1 MSSDVGKIVTF
12 SFKKEDFIYSEM
24 LEAISMFYE
33 SRNERDK
40 ANISKFI
47 TDLIKARVPKIVE
60 DIKNRYGVD
69 VLDVYREY
77 KRRNVTAKDFFM
89 SKTKRDTESD
99 KFLQEKLKESYGE

>member
-1 MSSDVGKIVTF
+1 MPSDIGKIISI

-33 SRNERDK
+33 SRNEKDK
-40 ANISKFI
+40 ANTSKFI
-47 TDLIKARVPKIVE
+47 TDLIKGRVPRIIE

-69 VLDVYREY
+69 VLEVYREY
-77 KRRNVTAKDFFM
+77 KRRNITAKDFFM

-99 KFLQEKLKESYGE
+99 KFLQEKLKETYGE